1 MPRQA
6 TFVARLFREGREPE
20 SVRVPRASPAPPT
33 VLRRPAGGNDQLIFD
48 VYALIDADGWPA
60 DAAFTFVET
69 VSRLPADPDV

>member
-1 MPRQA
+1 
-6 TFVARLFREGREPE
+6 
-20 SVRVPRASPAPPT
+20 